1 MTDSFNETKRE
12 LYELMQR
19 SRRERFTPPT
29 PEGVTP
35 SEARTMM
42 TVSALQHTCEDVRP
56 GRVAELTHTTPS
68 ALSQTFKTLEEKGLI
83 ERHRAKMC
91 IRDRG
96 YVLVTPL
103 QVAVAYGAVATGKL
117 LKPHLLK
124 EVRNASGD
132 VAASVKVETAGE
144 LDVPEADLAFMRDAL
159 NGVATDNADVSKLL
173 NEQGIDPA
181 TVACKTGTAEYT
193 LSLIHI

>member
-1 MTDSFNETKRE
+1 MTN
-12 LYELMQR
+12 MIIGQ
-19 SRRERFTPPT
+19 
-29 PEGVTP
+29 
-35 SEARTMM
+35 
-42 TVSALQHTCEDVRP
+42 
-56 GRVAELTHTTPS
+56 
-68 ALSQTFKTLEEKGLI
+68 
-83 ERHRAKMC
+83 
-91 IRDRG
+91 G

-193 LSLIHI
+193 NMADTAWWTIPSTWWPAWSSTAAAVRPWRPRWARRFWRLRLPASPRRIRAPAWA

>member
-1 MTDSFNETKRE
+1 MIIG
-12 LYELMQR
+12 Q
-19 SRRERFTPPT
+19 
-29 PEGVTP
+29 
-35 SEARTMM
+35 
-42 TVSALQHTCEDVRP
+42 
-56 GRVAELTHTTPS
+56 
-68 ALSQTFKTLEEKGLI
+68 
-83 ERHRAKMC
+83 
-91 IRDRG
+91 G

-193 LSLIHI
+193 NMADTAWFACYAPVDDPQYVVAPLGAKVLAAALASESAEDPGAGMGVIAGATGKVLEGAGAATSGGRTD